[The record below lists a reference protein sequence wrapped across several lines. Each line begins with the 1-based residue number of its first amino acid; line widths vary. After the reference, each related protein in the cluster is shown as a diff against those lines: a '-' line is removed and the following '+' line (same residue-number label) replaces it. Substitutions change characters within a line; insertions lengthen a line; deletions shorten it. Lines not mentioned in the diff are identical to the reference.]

1 MILIVDDDP
10 AIAASL
16 ELLLKQA
23 GYPARSV
30 GTPGKALP
38 LLADGSC
45 RLLLQDMNFSTETTG
60 EEGLELLRA
69 VKDRHPR
76 LPVILITAWGSIEL
90 AVQGMRLGAFDFL
103 TKPWSN
109 ERMIQAV
116 RTALGVAGARPREAA
131 PVSRE
136 ELDRRY
142 DFSNIVGSDPQLM
155 KILDIAGRVGPTDA
169 SVLITGESGTGKDEV
184 AAAVV
189 RNSARRDRP
198 FVKVNLGGI
207 STSLFESEMFGH
219 VKGAFTDA
227 RADRRGRFSMADG
240 GTIFLDEIGDLEP
253 SSQVKLL
260 RVLQER
266 TFEVLGSSEIQAVD
280 VRVVAA
286 TNRDLPGMVA
296 AGDFREDLFYRLNL
310 ISLHLPPLRRRR
322 GDIPDLARHLLRV
335 ATHTHGRDELELT
348 EGALDWLRAR
358 EWPGNVRELRQLLE
372 RTVLI
377 SPGDRLD
384 SSHLAA
390 ALAMEPE
397 TSPRQGGFPEAGSM
411 TLDEVER
418 AVIQRCLE
426 RYGNNLTSVA
436 AALGLSRGSLYRRLE
451 KHGIRP

>member
-10 AIAASL
+10 AIATSL
-16 ELLLKQA
+16 ELVLKQA
-23 GYPARSV
+23 GHSARSV
-30 GTPGKALP
+30 GTPEQALGV
-38 LLADGSC
+38 LAAGRC

-69 VKDRHPR
+69 IKAQYPR
-76 LPVILITAWGSIEL
+76 VPVILITAWGSIEL
-90 AVQGMRLGAFDFL
+90 AVKGMRLGAFDFL

-109 ERMIQAV
+109 EQMIQTV
-116 RTALGVAGARPREAA
+116 QTALGVAEVRPEEVAS
-131 PVSRE
+131 VSRE
-136 ELDRRY
+136 QLDQQY
-142 DFSNIVGSDPQLM
+142 DFSNIIGSNPQLM
-155 KILDIAGRVGPTDA
+155 KILDIAGRVSPTDA
-169 SVLITGESGTGKDEV
+169 SVLLTGESGTGKDEI
-184 AAAVV
+184 AAAIV

-207 STSLFESEMFGH
+207 STYLFESEMFGH

-227 RADRRGRFSMADG
+227 HADRQGRFSMAHE
-240 GTIFLDEIGDLEP
+240 GTIFLDEIGDLELA
-253 SSQVKLL
+253 SQVKLL

-266 TFEVLGSSEIQAVD
+266 TFEVLGSSEIQSVD
-280 VRVVAA
+280 VRVIAA

-310 ISLHLPPLRRRR
+310 ISLHLPPLRERR

-335 ATHTHGRDELELT
+335 AAHTHRRDELELT
-348 EGALDWLRAR
+348 DRALDWLSER
-358 EWPGNVRELRQLLE
+358 EWPGNVRELKQLIE

-377 SPGDRLD
+377 SSGNHLD
-384 SSHLAA
+384 PSHLTAA
-390 ALAMEPE
+390 AAMEPGPSQPQSE
-397 TSPRQGGFPEAGSM
+397 FPEAGSM

-426 RYGNNLTSVA
+426 RYDNNLTSVA

>member
-1 MILIVDDDP
+1 MP
-10 AIAASL
+10 APPAGH
-16 ELLLKQA
+16 ELFLRDH
-23 GYPARSV
+23 G
-30 GTPGKALP
+30 GG
-38 LLADGSC
+38 
-45 RLLLQDMNFSTETTG
+45 RLD
-60 EEGLELLRA
+60 LLRA
-69 VKDRHPR
+69 VKNRYPR

-116 RTALGVAGARPREAA
+116 RTALGVAGARPREDAS
-131 PVSRE
+131 VSRE
-136 ELDRRY
+136 QLDRQY
-142 DFSNIVGSDPQLM
+142 DFSNIIGSDPQLM
-155 KILDIAGRVGPTDA
+155 KVLDIAGRVAPTDA
-169 SVLITGESGTGKDEV
+169 SVLLTGESGTGKDEV
-184 AAAVV
+184 AVAVV

-227 RADRRGRFSMADG
+227 RADRRGRFSMADQ

-253 SSQVKLL
+253 ASQVKLL

-280 VRVVAA
+280 VRVIAA

-310 ISLHLPPLRRRR
+310 ISLHLPPLRQRR

-335 ATHTHGRDELELT
+335 AAHTHGRDELELNDP
-348 EGALDWLRAR
+348 ALGWLSAR
-358 EWPGNVRELRQLLE
+358 EWPGNVRELKQLIE

-377 SPGDRLD
+377 SQGDRLD
-384 SSHLAA
+384 PSHLAA
-390 ALAMEPE
+390 AAAMEPE
-397 TSPRQGGFPEAGSM
+397 ASPRQGEFPEAGSM